1 MRLIIVMGLLSKN
14 LLESI
19 HISQGENG
27 MIRKMYQNGM
37 SMQNISLITGMTE
50 QRIRDAIKDF

>member
-1 MRLIIVMGLLSKN
+1 MGLLSKN

-19 HISQGENG
+19 H
-27 MIRKMYQNGM
+27 
-37 SMQNISLITGMTE
+37 ISLITGMTE